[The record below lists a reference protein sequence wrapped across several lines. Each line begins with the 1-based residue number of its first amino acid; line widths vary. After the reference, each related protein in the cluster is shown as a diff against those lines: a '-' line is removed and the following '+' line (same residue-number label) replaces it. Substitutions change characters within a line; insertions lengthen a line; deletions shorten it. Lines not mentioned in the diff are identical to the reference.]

1 MRLAAISRMGVELN
15 GPPTIDPDLLV
26 QELRSGRDV
35 VIVDVRSKAEFC
47 AGHIAGSRLIP
58 IHQLVAR
65 TCELDTHRTHPVVVV
80 SQDGLRA
87 KVAAGALSLAGFGDV
102 AVLDGGIRR
111 WRELGHPLE
120 DTSDAWSHRSARS
133 AQ

>member
-1 MRLAAISRMGVELN
+1 MGLELN
-15 GPPTIDPDLLV
+15 GPSLIDPDLLA
-26 QELRSGRDV
+26 QELRSGRSV

-65 TCELDTHRTHPVVVV
+65 TCELDTHRADPIVVV

-87 KVAAGALSLAGFGDV
+87 RIAAGALSLAGFGEV
-102 AVLDGGIRR
+102 SVLDGGIRK
-111 WRELGHPLE
+111 WSELGHPLE
-120 DTSDAWSHRSARS
+120 DTTEAWTHVRS
-133 AQ
+133 AQSVR